1 MTMFKDKCVLVTG
14 ATSGIGRAAALKFAA
29 EGARVA
35 LVGRKADALD
45 ETRKAMTAG
54 GERAL
59 AIQAD
64 VTEERDVGRIVDDTV
79 RAFGGLDVL
88 VCAAGVIGTGSIETT
103 TPELWDQMMAVN
115 VRSVFRLVQC
125 ALPALV
131 ARKGNVVVV
140 SSVNGQRAF
149 PNVLAYCCSK
159 AAVDQFVM
167 CTSLELAP
175 KGVRVNAVNP
185 GVTRTNLHRRSGMSE
200 ADYAAFV
207 ERSKTTHPIG
217 RIGEP
222 EEVADTILFLA
233 SDRAAMITG
242 NCVFVDGGR
251 HNTCA
256 R

>member
-1 MTMFKDKCVLVTG
+1 MMFKDKLVLVTG

-35 LVGRKADALD
+35 AVGRKREALD
-45 ETRKAMTAG
+45 EVRKALATNG
-54 GERAL
+54 DRAL
-59 AIQAD
+59 AVQAD
-64 VTEERDVGRIVDDTV
+64 ITRDEDVRRAVDETV

-88 VCAAGVIGTGSIETT
+88 VCAAGVIGTGNIENTS
-103 TPELWDQMMAVN
+103 PELWDQMMAVN
-115 VRSVFRLVQC
+115 VRSVFRLVQL
-125 ALPALV
+125 ALPALSP
-131 ARKGNVVVV
+131 RKGNVVVV

-175 KGVRVNAVNP
+175 KGVRINAVNP

-222 EEVADTILFLA
+222 EEVADMILFLA
-233 SDRAAMITG
+233 SDRAGMMTG

>member
-1 MTMFKDKCVLVTG
+1 MAFEGKSVLVTG
-14 ATSGIGRAAALKFAA
+14 ATSGIGRAAALKFGA
-29 EGARVA
+29 EGARVV
-35 LVGRKADALD
+35 LVGRNADAL
-45 ETRKAMTAG
+45 ESTRLAMAQG
-54 GERAL
+54 GASAV
-59 AIQAD
+59 AIRAD
-64 VTEERDVGRIVDDTV
+64 VTREEDVGRAVDEAIG
-79 RAFGGLDVL
+79 AFGGLDVL

-103 TPELWDQMMAVN
+103 TTELWDQMMAVN
-115 VRSVFRLVQC
+115 VRSVFRLVQR
-125 ALPALV
+125 ALPALA

-167 CTSLELAP
+167 CTSLELAA
-175 KGVRVNAVNP
+175 KGVRINGVNP

-207 ERSKTTHPIG
+207 ERSRTTHPIG

-222 EEVADTILFLA
+222 EEVAETILFLA

>member
-1 MTMFKDKCVLVTG
+1 MTFQDRAVIVTG
-14 ATSGIGRAAALKFAA
+14 ATSGIGRAAALRFGT

-35 LVGRKADALD
+35 LVGRTADAL
-45 ETRKAMTAG
+45 EEARRAMGPAG
-54 GERAL
+54 ARAVTI
-59 AIQAD
+59 AAD
-64 VTEERDVGRIVDDTV
+64 VTREDDVQRIVDEAG
-79 RAFGGLDVL
+79 RALGGLDVL
-88 VCAAGVIGTGSIETT
+88 VCAAGVIGTGSVETT
-103 TPELWDQMMAVN
+103 TPELWDQMMNVN
-115 VRSVFRLVQC
+115 VRSVFRLVQR
-125 ALPALV
+125 AVPAL
-131 ARKGNVVVV
+131 AERRGNVVVV

-175 KGVRVNAVNP
+175 KGIRINAVNP

-200 ADYAAFV
+200 TDYAAFV
-207 ERSKTTHPIG
+207 ERSRTTHPIG

-222 EEVADTILFLA
+222 EEVADMILFLA
-233 SDRAAMITG
+233 SDRAGMITG
-242 NCVFVDGGR
+242 NCVFIDGGR

>member
-1 MTMFKDKCVLVTG
+1 MTFKESSVLVTG

-35 LVGRKADALD
+35 LVGRNPDALD
-45 ETRKAMTAG
+45 ATRKAMAADG
-54 GERAL
+54 DRAL

-64 VTEERDVGRIVDDTV
+64 VTREDDVRRAVDETV
-79 RAFGGLDVL
+79 RAFGGLDAL

-115 VRSVFRLVQC
+115 VRSVFRLVQL
-125 ALPALV
+125 ALPALTP
-131 ARKGNVVVV
+131 RKGSIVIV

-167 CTSLELAP
+167 CASLELAP
-175 KGVRVNAVNP
+175 KGIRINAVNP

-207 ERSKTTHPIG
+207 ERSRTTHPIG

-222 EEVADTILFLA
+222 EEVADMILFLA
-233 SDRAAMITG
+233 SDRAGMITG

>member
-1 MTMFKDKCVLVTG
+1 MSFTGKAVLVTG
-14 ATSGIGRAAALKFAA
+14 ATSGIGRAAAARFGA

-35 LVGRKADALD
+35 LVGRDPAALTT
-45 ETRKAMTAG
+45 TRAAMGAA
-54 GERAL
+54 GERAV
-59 AIQAD
+59 AVAAD
-64 VTEERDVGRIVDDTV
+64 VTREEDVRRAVDETV

-88 VCAAGVIGTGSIETT
+88 VCGAGVIGTGTVETT
-103 TPELWDQMMAVN
+103 SAELWDQMMAVN
-115 VRSVFRLVQC
+115 VRSVFRLVQL
-125 ALPALV
+125 ALPALIP
-131 ARKGNVVVV
+131 RKGNVVVV

-149 PNVLAYCCSK
+149 PGVLAYCCSK

-175 KGVRVNAVNP
+175 KGVRINAVNP

-200 ADYAAFV
+200 SDYAAFV
-207 ERSKTTHPIG
+207 ERSRTTHPIG

-222 EEVADTILFLA
+222 EEVADMICFLA
-233 SDRAAMITG
+233 SDRAGMITG

>member
-1 MTMFKDKCVLVTG
+1 MMFTDKLVLVTG
-14 ATSGIGRAAALKFAA
+14 ATSGIGRAAALKFSA

-35 LVGRKADALD
+35 LVGRKRDALD
-45 ETRKAMTAG
+45 ATRQAM
-54 GERAL
+54 GESGNRAL

-64 VTEERDVGRIVDDTV
+64 ITSDNDVRRAVDETA

-88 VCAAGVIGTGSIETT
+88 VCAAGVIGTGNIENTSS
-103 TPELWDQMMAVN
+103 ELWDQMMAVN
-115 VRSVFRLVQC
+115 VRSVFRLVQL
-125 ALPALV
+125 ALPALA

-175 KGVRVNAVNP
+175 KGVRINAVNP

-207 ERSKTTHPIG
+207 ERSRTTHPIG

-222 EEVADTILFLA
+222 EEVADMILFLA

>member
-1 MTMFKDKCVLVTG
+1 MIFREKAVLVTG
-14 ATSGIGRAAALKFAA
+14 ATSGIGRATALKFAA

-35 LVGRKADALD
+35 LVGRSRDALD
-45 ETRKAMTAG
+45 TTRKAMAG
-54 GERAL
+54 NGDGAV

-64 VTEERDVGRIVDDTV
+64 VTREEEVRRAVDEAV
-79 RAFGGLDVL
+79 RAFRKLDVL
-88 VCAAGVIGTGSIETT
+88 VCGAGVIGTGNIENT
-103 TPELWDQMMAVN
+103 TPDLWDQMMAVN
-115 VRSVFRLVQC
+115 VRSVFRLVQL
-125 ALPALV
+125 ALPAITP
-131 ARKGNVVVV
+131 RTGSIVVV

-167 CTSLELAP
+167 CASLELAP
-175 KGVRVNAVNP
+175 KGIRINAVNP

-217 RIGEP
+217 RIAEP
-222 EEVADTILFLA
+222 EEVADMILFLA
-233 SDRAAMITG
+233 SERAGVITG

>member
-1 MTMFKDKCVLVTG
+1 MGFDGKAVLVTG

-29 EGARVA
+29 AGARVA
-35 LVGRKADALD
+35 LVGRNADAL
-45 ETRKAMTAG
+45 EATRAAMGQGGAG
-54 GERAL
+54 AV
-59 AIQAD
+59 AIRAD
-64 VTEERDVGRIVDDTV
+64 VTREEDVTRAVDGAV
-79 RAFGGLDVL
+79 SALGGLDVV
-88 VCAAGVIGTGSIETT
+88 VCGAGVIGTGSIENTT
-103 TPELWDQMMAVN
+103 AELWDQMMAVN
-115 VRSVFRLVQC
+115 VRSVFRLVQR
-125 ALPALV
+125 ALPSLV
-131 ARKGNVVVV
+131 VRKGNVVVV

-159 AAVDQFVM
+159 AAVDQLVM

-175 KGVRVNAVNP
+175 KGVRINAVNP

-207 ERSKTTHPIG
+207 ERSRTTHPIG

-222 EEVADTILFLA
+222 EEVADMILFLA
-233 SDRAAMITG
+233 SDQTAMITG

>member
-1 MTMFKDKCVLVTG
+1 MDFESKAVLVTG
-14 ATSGIGRAAALKFAA
+14 ATSGIGRTAALKFGAA
-29 EGARVA
+29 GARVA
-35 LVGRKADALD
+35 LVGRNAEVLDA
-45 ETRKAMTAG
+45 TRKAIEDG
-54 GERAL
+54 GAPAIAIRAD
-59 AIQAD
+59 ITREED
-64 VTEERDVGRIVDDTV
+64 VARMVDGAVG
-79 RAFGGLDVL
+79 AFGGLDVI

-103 TPELWDQMMAVN
+103 TTELWDQMMAVN
-115 VRSVFRLVQC
+115 VRSVFRLVQR
-125 ALPALV
+125 ALPTLAT
-131 ARKGNVVVV
+131 RRGNVVVV

-167 CTSLELAP
+167 CASLELAP
-175 KGVRVNAVNP
+175 KGVRINGVNP

-207 ERSKTTHPIG
+207 ERSRTTHPIG

-222 EEVADTILFLA
+222 EEVADMILYLA
-233 SDRAAMITG
+233 SERAAMITG

>member
-1 MTMFKDKCVLVTG
+1 MTFKDKSVLVTG

-29 EGARVA
+29 DGARVA
-35 LVGRKADALD
+35 LVGRNQDTLDA
-45 ETRKAMTAG
+45 TRTAMGAG
-54 GERAL
+54 GGQAL
-59 AIQAD
+59 ALRAD
-64 VTEERDVGRIVDDTV
+64 VTREDDTRHAV
-79 RAFGGLDVL
+79 DETARAFGGLDVL
-88 VCAAGVIGTGSIETT
+88 VCAAGLIGTGNIEST
-103 TPELWDQMMAVN
+103 TPELWDQMMAIN
-115 VRSVFRLVQC
+115 VRSVFRLVQL
-125 ALPALV
+125 ALPALTP
-131 ARKGNVVVV
+131 RKGNIVVV

-159 AAVDQFVM
+159 AAVDQLVM
-167 CTSLELAP
+167 CASLELAP
-175 KGVRVNAVNP
+175 KGVRINAVNP

-207 ERSKTTHPIG
+207 ERSRTTHPIG

-222 EEVADTILFLA
+222 EEVADMILFLA
-233 SDRAAMITG
+233 SDRAGMITG

>member
-1 MTMFKDKCVLVTG
+1 MMFRDKVVLVTG
-14 ATSGIGRAAALKFAA
+14 ATSGIGQAAALKFAA

-35 LVGRKADALD
+35 VVGRKRDAL
-45 ETRKAMTAG
+45 EATRAAMNAG
-54 GERAL
+54 DRVL
-59 AIQAD
+59 AFEAD
-64 VTEERDVGRIVDDTV
+64 VTRDDDVRRAVEGTV
-79 RAFGGLDVL
+79 SAFGGLDVV
-88 VCAAGVIGTGSIETT
+88 VCAAGVIGTGSVETT
-103 TPELWDQMMAVN
+103 SPELWDGMMAVN
-115 VRSVFRLVQC
+115 ARSVFRLVQL
-125 ALPALV
+125 AVPSLV
-131 ARKGNVVVV
+131 ARQGNVVVV

-167 CTSLELAP
+167 CASLELAP
-175 KGVRVNAVNP
+175 KGVRINSVNP

-207 ERSKTTHPIG
+207 ERSRTTHPIG

-222 EEVADTILFLA
+222 EEVADMILFLA

>member
-1 MTMFKDKCVLVTG
+1 MGFDGKAVLVTG
-14 ATSGIGRAAALKFAA
+14 ATSGIGRAAVLKFAA
-29 EGARVA
+29 AGARVA
-35 LVGRKADALD
+35 LVGRNADAL
-45 ETRKAMTAG
+45 EATRAAMGQGGAG
-54 GERAL
+54 AV
-59 AIQAD
+59 AIRAD
-64 VTEERDVGRIVDDTV
+64 VTREEDVTRAVDGAV
-79 RAFGGLDVL
+79 SALGGLDVV
-88 VCAAGVIGTGSIETT
+88 VCGAGVIGTGSIENTT
-103 TPELWDQMMAVN
+103 ADLWDQMMAVN
-115 VRSVFRLVQC
+115 VRSVFRLVQR
-125 ALPALV
+125 ALPSLV
-131 ARKGNVVVV
+131 VRKGNVVVV

-159 AAVDQFVM
+159 AAVDQLVM

-175 KGVRVNAVNP
+175 KGVRINAVNP

-207 ERSKTTHPIG
+207 ERSRTTHPIG

-222 EEVADTILFLA
+222 EEVADMIFFLA
-233 SDRAAMITG
+233 SDQAAMITG

>member
-1 MTMFKDKCVLVTG
+1 MTFQGKVALVTG
-14 ATSGIGRAAALKFAA
+14 ATSGIGRAAAMKFAA

-35 LVGRKADALD
+35 LVGRNADALD
-45 ETRKAMTAG
+45 ATRKAMASG
-54 GERAL
+54 GEGALPIRADITREDDVRRLVEETIRAL
-59 AIQAD
+59 GGVD
-64 VTEERDVGRIVDDTV
+64 VV
-79 RAFGGLDVL
+79 

-115 VRSVFRLVQC
+115 VRSVYRLVQL
-125 ALPALV
+125 ALPSLA

-167 CTSLELAP
+167 CASLELAP
-175 KGVRVNAVNP
+175 KGVRINAVNP
-185 GVTRTNLHRRSGMSE
+185 GVTRTNLHRRSGMTE

-207 ERSKTTHPIG
+207 ERSRTTHPIG

-222 EEVADTILFLA
+222 EEVADMILFLA
-233 SDRAAMITG
+233 SERAAMITG

>member
-1 MTMFKDKCVLVTG
+1 MTFEGKAVLLTG
-14 ATSGIGRAAALKFAA
+14 ATSGIGRAAALRFGAA
-29 EGARVA
+29 GARVA
-35 LVGRKADALD
+35 LVGRSAAALD
-45 ETRKAMTAG
+45 ETRAAMGAG
-54 GERAL
+54 GAGAL
-59 AIQAD
+59 TIRAD
-64 VTEERDVGRIVDDTV
+64 VTREEDVARAVDGAV
-79 RAFGGLDVL
+79 SALGGLDGV
-88 VCAAGVIGTGSIETT
+88 VCAAGVIGTGSIENTT
-103 TPELWDQMMAVN
+103 AELWDQMMAVN
-115 VRSVFRLVQC
+115 VRSVFRLVQR

-131 ARKGNVVVV
+131 LRKGNVVVV

-167 CTSLELAP
+167 CTSLELAA
-175 KGVRVNAVNP
+175 KGVRINAVNP

-207 ERSKTTHPIG
+207 ERSRTTHPIG

-222 EEVADTILFLA
+222 EEVADAILFLA
-233 SDRAAMITG
+233 SDRAGMITG
-242 NCVFVDGGR
+242 DCVFVDGGR

>member
-1 MTMFKDKCVLVTG
+1 MTFTDKAVLVTG
-14 ATSGIGRAAALKFAA
+14 ATSGIGRAATLRFAA
-29 EGARVA
+29 AGARVA
-35 LVGRKADALD
+35 LVGRDRQALD
-45 ETRKAMTAG
+45 TTRAAMAAG
-54 GERAL
+54 GDRGL

-64 VTEERDVGRIVDDTV
+64 ITREEDLRRVADEAARVL
-79 RAFGGLDVL
+79 GGLDVL
-88 VCAAGVIGTGSIETT
+88 VSAAGVIGTGSIETT
-103 TPELWDQMMAVN
+103 SPELWDQMMAVN
-115 VRSVFRLVQC
+115 VRSVFRLVQL
-125 ALPALV
+125 ALPALTP
-131 ARKGNVVVV
+131 RKGNIVVV

-167 CTSLELAP
+167 CASLELAP
-175 KGVRVNAVNP
+175 KGIRINAVNP

-207 ERSKTTHPIG
+207 ERSRTTHPIG
-217 RIGEP
+217 RVGEP
-222 EEVADTILFLA
+222 EEVADMILFLA
-233 SDRAAMITG
+233 SDRARMITG

>member
-1 MTMFKDKCVLVTG
+1 MGFEGKAVLVTG

-29 EGARVA
+29 AGARVA
-35 LVGRKADALD
+35 LVGRNADAL
-45 ETRKAMTAG
+45 EATRAAAG
-54 GERAL
+54 EGGAAAV
-59 AIQAD
+59 AIRAD
-64 VTEERDVGRIVDDTV
+64 VTREEDVARAVDGAV
-79 RAFGGLDVL
+79 SALGGLDVV
-88 VCAAGVIGTGSIETT
+88 VCGAGVIGTGSIESTT
-103 TPELWDQMMAVN
+103 AELWDQMMAVN
-115 VRSVFRLVQC
+115 VRSVFRLVQR
-125 ALPALV
+125 ALPSLV

-159 AAVDQFVM
+159 AAVDQLVM

-175 KGVRVNAVNP
+175 KGVRINAVNP

-207 ERSKTTHPIG
+207 ERSRTTHPIG
-217 RIGEP
+217 RVGEP
-222 EEVADTILFLA
+222 EEVADMILFLA
-233 SDRAAMITG
+233 SDQAAMITG

>member
-1 MTMFKDKCVLVTG
+1 MSFTDRCVLVTG

-35 LVGRKADALD
+35 LVGRQAEALD
-45 ETRKAMTAG
+45 STRKAMASG

-59 AIQAD
+59 ALEAD
-64 VTEERDVGRIVDDTV
+64 ITQEGDLRRVVDRTV
-79 RAFGGLDVL
+79 AAFGGLDVV
-88 VCAAGVIGTGSIETT
+88 VCSAGVIATGNIENT

-115 VRSVFRLVQC
+115 VRSVYRLVQL
-125 ALPALV
+125 ALPALEP
-131 ARKGNVVVV
+131 RRGNIVVV

-159 AAVDQFVM
+159 AAVDQLVM
-167 CTSLELAP
+167 CASLELAP
-175 KGVRVNAVNP
+175 KGIRINAVNP

-207 ERSKTTHPIG
+207 ERSRTTHPIG
-217 RIGEP
+217 RVGEP
-222 EEVADTILFLA
+222 EEVAEMILFLA

>member
-1 MTMFKDKCVLVTG
+1 MGFEGKAVLVTG

-29 EGARVA
+29 AGARVA
-35 LVGRKADALD
+35 LVGRNADAL
-45 ETRKAMTAG
+45 EATRAAVGEGGAG
-54 GERAL
+54 AV
-59 AIQAD
+59 AIRAD
-64 VTEERDVGRIVDDTV
+64 VTREEDVARAVDGAV
-79 RAFGGLDVL
+79 SALGALDVV
-88 VCAAGVIGTGSIETT
+88 VCGAGVIGTGSIENTT
-103 TPELWDQMMAVN
+103 AELWDQMMAVN
-115 VRSVFRLVQC
+115 VRSVFRLVQR
-125 ALPALV
+125 ALPSLI

-159 AAVDQFVM
+159 AAVDQLVM

-175 KGVRVNAVNP
+175 KGVRINAVNP

-200 ADYAAFV
+200 TDYAAFV
-207 ERSKTTHPIG
+207 ERSRTTHPIG
-217 RIGEP
+217 RVGEP
-222 EEVADTILFLA
+222 EEVADMILFLA
-233 SDRAAMITG
+233 SDQAAMITG

>member
-1 MTMFKDKCVLVTG
+1 MMFRDKVALVTG

-35 LVGRKADALD
+35 VVGRKRDAL
-45 ETRKAMTAG
+45 EATRAAMNG
-54 GERAL
+54 GDRAL
-59 AIQAD
+59 TVEAD
-64 VTEERDVGRIVDDTV
+64 VTREEDVRRAVDGTV
-79 RAFGGLDVL
+79 AAFGGLDVV
-88 VCAAGVIGTGSIETT
+88 VCAAGVIGTGSVETT
-103 TPELWDQMMAVN
+103 SPALWDEMMAVN
-115 VRSVFRLVQC
+115 VRSVFRLVQL
-125 ALPALV
+125 AVPALV

-159 AAVDQFVM
+159 AAVDQLVM
-167 CTSLELAP
+167 CASLELAP
-175 KGVRVNAVNP
+175 KGVRINSVNP

-207 ERSKTTHPIG
+207 ERSRTTHPIG

-222 EEVADTILFLA
+222 EEVADAILFLA

>member
-1 MTMFKDKCVLVTG
+1 MGFEGKAVLVTG

-29 EGARVA
+29 AGARVA
-35 LVGRKADALD
+35 LVGRNADAL
-45 ETRKAMTAG
+45 EATRAAAG
-54 GERAL
+54 GGGAGAV
-59 AIQAD
+59 AIRAD
-64 VTEERDVGRIVDDTV
+64 VTQEEDVARAVDGAV
-79 RAFGGLDVL
+79 SALGGLDVV
-88 VCAAGVIGTGSIETT
+88 VCGAGVIGTGSIENT

-115 VRSVFRLVQC
+115 VRSVFRLVQR
-125 ALPALV
+125 ALPSLV

-159 AAVDQFVM
+159 AAVDQLEM

-175 KGVRVNAVNP
+175 KGVRINAVNP

-207 ERSKTTHPIG
+207 ERSRTTHPIG
-217 RIGEP
+217 RVGEP
-222 EEVADTILFLA
+222 EEVADMILFLA
-233 SDRAAMITG
+233 SDQAAMITG

>member
-1 MTMFKDKCVLVTG
+1 MGFEGKAVLVTG

-29 EGARVA
+29 AGARVA
-35 LVGRKADALD
+35 LVGRNADAL
-45 ETRKAMTAG
+45 EATRAAVDGGGAG
-54 GERAL
+54 AV
-59 AIQAD
+59 AIRAD
-64 VTEERDVGRIVDDTV
+64 VTREEDVARAVDGAV
-79 RAFGGLDVL
+79 SALGGLDVV
-88 VCAAGVIGTGSIETT
+88 VCGAGVIGTGSIENT

-115 VRSVFRLVQC
+115 VRSVFRLVQR
-125 ALPALV
+125 ALPSLV

-159 AAVDQFVM
+159 AAVDQLVM

-175 KGVRVNAVNP
+175 KGVRINAVNP

-207 ERSKTTHPIG
+207 ERSRTTHPIG
-217 RIGEP
+217 RVGEP
-222 EEVADTILFLA
+222 EEVADMILFLA
-233 SDRAAMITG
+233 SDQAAMITG

>member
-1 MTMFKDKCVLVTG
+1 MIFKGKSVLVTG

-35 LVGRKADALD
+35 LIGRSREALD
-45 ETRKAMTAG
+45 ATRMAIAANG
-54 GERAL
+54 DRAL

-64 VTEERDVGRIVDDTV
+64 VTREEDVRRAVDEAGRT
-79 RAFGGLDVL
+79 FGGLDVL
-88 VCAAGVIGTGSIETT
+88 VCAAGVIGTGSVETT

-115 VRSVFRLVQC
+115 VRSVFRLVQL
-125 ALPALV
+125 ALPAL
-131 ARKGNVVVV
+131 APRKGNIVVV

-167 CTSLELAP
+167 CASLELAP
-175 KGVRVNAVNP
+175 KGVRINGVNP

-207 ERSKTTHPIG
+207 ERSRTTHPIG
-217 RIGEP
+217 RVSEP

-233 SDRAAMITG
+233 SERAGTITG

>member
-1 MTMFKDKCVLVTG
+1 MTFKEKLVLVTG
-14 ATSGIGRAAALKFAA
+14 ATSGIGRAAALEFAA

-35 LVGRKADALD
+35 LVGRNRDALD
-45 ETRKAMTAG
+45 ATRAAMAAG
-54 GERAL
+54 GDRAL

-64 VTEERDVGRIVDDTV
+64 VTREEDVRRAVDEV
-79 RAFGGLDVL
+79 ARAFGGLDVL
-88 VCAAGVIGTGSIETT
+88 VCAAGVIGTGNIENT

-115 VRSVFRLVQC
+115 VRSVYRLVQM
-125 ALPALV
+125 ALPALTP
-131 ARKGNVVVV
+131 RRGNVVVV

-159 AAVDQFVM
+159 AAVDQLVM
-167 CTSLELAP
+167 CASLELAP
-175 KGVRVNAVNP
+175 KGVRINAVNP

-207 ERSKTTHPIG
+207 ERSRTTHPIG
-217 RIGEP
+217 RVGEP
-222 EEVADTILFLA
+222 EEVADMILFLA
-233 SDRAAMITG
+233 SDRAGMITG

>member
-1 MTMFKDKCVLVTG
+1 MMFKDKAVLVTG

-35 LVGRKADALD
+35 LVGRSPEGLDA
-45 ETRKAMTAG
+45 TRKALAG
-54 GERAL
+54 NGDGAV

-64 VTEERDVGRIVDDTV
+64 VTREEDVRRAVEEAV
-79 RAFGGLDVL
+79 RALRGLDVL
-88 VCAAGVIGTGSIETT
+88 VCGAGVIGTGNIETT
-103 TPELWDQMMAVN
+103 SPELWDQMMAVN
-115 VRSVFRLVQC
+115 VRSVFRLVQL
-125 ALPALV
+125 ALPALA
-131 ARKGNVVVV
+131 ARKGNIVVV

-175 KGVRVNAVNP
+175 KGVRINAVNP

-207 ERSKTTHPIG
+207 ERSRTTHPIG
-217 RIGEP
+217 RVGEP
-222 EEVADTILFLA
+222 EEVADMILFLA
-233 SDRAAMITG
+233 SDHAGMITG

>member
-1 MTMFKDKCVLVTG
+1 MGFDGKAVLVTG
-14 ATSGIGRAAALKFAA
+14 ATSGIGRAAALKFVAA
-29 EGARVA
+29 GARVA
-35 LVGRKADALD
+35 LVGRNADAL
-45 ETRKAMTAG
+45 EATRAAMGQGGAG
-54 GERAL
+54 MV
-59 AIQAD
+59 AIRAD
-64 VTEERDVGRIVDDTV
+64 VTREEDVARAVDGAV
-79 RAFGGLDVL
+79 SVLGGLDVV
-88 VCAAGVIGTGSIETT
+88 VCGAGVIGTGSIENTT
-103 TPELWDQMMAVN
+103 ADLWDQMMAVN
-115 VRSVFRLVQC
+115 VRSVFRLVQR
-125 ALPALV
+125 ALPSLV
-131 ARKGNVVVV
+131 VRKGNVVVV

-175 KGVRVNAVNP
+175 KGVRINAVNP

-207 ERSKTTHPIG
+207 ERSRTTHPIG

-222 EEVADTILFLA
+222 EEVADMILFLA
-233 SDRAAMITG
+233 SDQAAMITG

>member
-1 MTMFKDKCVLVTG
+1 MFQDKAVLVTG
-14 ATSGIGRAAALKFAA
+14 ATSGIGRAAAARFAA

-35 LVGRKADALD
+35 MVGRNREALD
-45 ETRKAMTAG
+45 ATRAATAAG
-54 GERAL
+54 GARVL

-64 VTEERDVGRIVDDTV
+64 VTREEDVRRAVDGAV
-79 RAFGGLDVL
+79 RMFGGLDVL
-88 VCAAGVIGTGSIETT
+88 VCAAGVIGTGSVENT
-103 TPELWDQMMAVN
+103 TPELWDQMMAIN
-115 VRSVFRLVQC
+115 VRSVFRLVQLS
-125 ALPALV
+125 LPTLV
-131 ARKGNVVVV
+131 PRKGNVVVV

-167 CTSLELAP
+167 CASLELAS
-175 KGVRVNAVNP
+175 KGVRINAVNP
-185 GVTRTNLHRRSGMSE
+185 GVTRTSLHRRSGMSE

-207 ERSKTTHPIG
+207 ERSRTTHPIG

-233 SDRAAMITG
+233 SDRAGMITG

-251 HNTCA
+251 QNTCA

>member
-1 MTMFKDKCVLVTG
+1 MMFKDKLVLVTG

-29 EGARVA
+29 EGARLA
-35 LVGRKADALD
+35 LVGRKRDALD
-45 ETRKAMTAG
+45 EARKAMSANG
-54 GERAL
+54 DQAL

-64 VTEERDVGRIVDDTV
+64 VTQEEDVRRAVDETV
-79 RAFGGLDVL
+79 RTFGGLDVL
-88 VCAAGVIGTGSIETT
+88 VCAAGVIGTGNIENTS
-103 TPELWDQMMAVN
+103 PELWDQMMAVN
-115 VRSVFRLVQC
+115 VRSVFRLVQL
-125 ALPALV
+125 ALPAL
-131 ARKGNVVVV
+131 APRKGSIVVV

-167 CTSLELAP
+167 CTSLELAS
-175 KGVRVNAVNP
+175 KGVRINAVNP

-222 EEVADTILFLA
+222 EEVADMILFLA
-233 SDRAAMITG
+233 SDRAGVITG
-242 NCVFVDGGR
+242 NTVFVDGGR

>member
-1 MTMFKDKCVLVTG
+1 MGFDGKAVLVTG

-29 EGARVA
+29 GGARMA
-35 LVGRKADALD
+35 LVGRNADAL
-45 ETRKAMTAG
+45 EATRAAMGQGGAG
-54 GERAL
+54 AV
-59 AIQAD
+59 AIRAD
-64 VTEERDVGRIVDDTV
+64 VTREEDVTRAVDGAV
-79 RAFGGLDVL
+79 SALGGLDVV
-88 VCAAGVIGTGSIETT
+88 VCGAGVIGTGSIENTT
-103 TPELWDQMMAVN
+103 ADLWDQMMAVN
-115 VRSVFRLVQC
+115 VRSVFRLVQR
-125 ALPALV
+125 ALPSLV
-131 ARKGNVVVV
+131 VRKGNVVVV

-159 AAVDQFVM
+159 AAVDQLVM

-175 KGVRVNAVNP
+175 KGVRINAVNP

-207 ERSKTTHPIG
+207 ERSRTTHPIG

-222 EEVADTILFLA
+222 EEVADMILFLA
-233 SDRAAMITG
+233 SDQAAMITG

>member
-1 MTMFKDKCVLVTG
+1 MGFDGKAVLVTG
-14 ATSGIGRAAALKFAA
+14 ATSGIGRAAALKFVAA
-29 EGARVA
+29 GARVA
-35 LVGRKADALD
+35 LVGRNADAL
-45 ETRKAMTAG
+45 EATRAAMGQGGAG
-54 GERAL
+54 AV
-59 AIQAD
+59 AIRAD
-64 VTEERDVGRIVDDTV
+64 VMREEDVTRAVDGAV
-79 RAFGGLDVL
+79 SALGGLDVV
-88 VCAAGVIGTGSIETT
+88 VCGAGVIGTGSIENTT
-103 TPELWDQMMAVN
+103 AELWDQMMAVN
-115 VRSVFRLVQC
+115 VRSVFRLVQR
-125 ALPALV
+125 ALPSLV
-131 ARKGNVVVV
+131 VRKGNVVVV

-175 KGVRVNAVNP
+175 KGVRINAVNP

-207 ERSKTTHPIG
+207 ERSRTTHPIG

-222 EEVADTILFLA
+222 EEVADMILFLA
-233 SDRAAMITG
+233 SDQAAMITG

>member
-1 MTMFKDKCVLVTG
+1 MTFPDKAVLVTG
-14 ATSGIGRAAALKFAA
+14 ATSGIGRAAALRFGA

-35 LVGRKADALD
+35 LVGRDRA
-45 ETRKAMTAG
+45 
-54 GERAL
+54 AL
-59 AIQAD
+59 AATREAMGSAGPRGLAVAAD
-64 VTEERDVGRIVDDTV
+64 VTREEDVRRAVDETV
-79 RAFGGLDVL
+79 GAFGGLDVL
-88 VCAAGVIGTGSIETT
+88 VCGAGVIGTGTVETT
-103 TPELWDQMMAVN
+103 SPELWDQMMAVN
-115 VRSVFRLVQC
+115 VRSVFRLVQR
-125 ALPALV
+125 ALPALT
-131 ARKGNVVVV
+131 ARRGNVVVV

-149 PNVLAYCCSK
+149 PGVLAYCVSK

-175 KGVRVNAVNP
+175 KGVRINAVNP

-207 ERSKTTHPIG
+207 ERSRTTHPIG

-222 EEVADTILFLA
+222 EEVADMICFLA
-233 SDRAAMITG
+233 SDRAGMITG
-242 NCVFVDGGR
+242 NCVFIDGGR

>member
-1 MTMFKDKCVLVTG
+1 MGFDGKAVLVTG
-14 ATSGIGRAAALKFAA
+14 ATSGIGRAAALKFVAA
-29 EGARVA
+29 GARVA
-35 LVGRKADALD
+35 LVGRNADAL
-45 ETRKAMTAG
+45 EATRAAMGQG
-54 GERAL
+54 GTGAV
-59 AIQAD
+59 AIRAD
-64 VTEERDVGRIVDDTV
+64 VTREEDVTRAVDGAV
-79 RAFGGLDVL
+79 SALGGLDVV
-88 VCAAGVIGTGSIETT
+88 VCGAGVIGTGSIENTT
-103 TPELWDQMMAVN
+103 AELWDQMMAVN
-115 VRSVFRLVQC
+115 VRSVFRLVQR
-125 ALPALV
+125 ALPSLV
-131 ARKGNVVVV
+131 VRKGNVVVV

-159 AAVDQFVM
+159 AAVDQLVM

-175 KGVRVNAVNP
+175 KGVRINAVNP

-207 ERSKTTHPIG
+207 ERSRTTHPIG

-222 EEVADTILFLA
+222 EEVADMILFLA
-233 SDRAAMITG
+233 SDQAAMITG

>member
-1 MTMFKDKCVLVTG
+1 MTFTDKAVLVTG
-14 ATSGIGRAAALKFAA
+14 ATSGIGQAAALKFAA
-29 EGARVA
+29 AGARVA
-35 LVGRKADALD
+35 LVGRNREAL
-45 ETRKAMTAG
+45 EGTRAAMASDG
-54 GERAL
+54 DRAV

-64 VTEERDVGRIVDDTV
+64 ITQEKDVRRLADEAA
-79 RAFGGLDVL
+79 RALGGLDVL
-88 VCAAGVIGTGSIETT
+88 VCAAGVIGTGSIESTS
-103 TPELWDQMMAVN
+103 PELWDQMMAVN
-115 VRSVFRLVQC
+115 VRSVFRLVQL
-125 ALPALV
+125 ALPALTP
-131 ARKGNVVVV
+131 RKGNIVIV

-167 CTSLELAP
+167 CASLELAP
-175 KGVRVNAVNP
+175 KGIRINAVNP

-207 ERSKTTHPIG
+207 ERSRTTHPIG
-217 RIGEP
+217 RVGEP
-222 EEVADTILFLA
+222 EEVADMILFLA
-233 SDRAAMITG
+233 SDRASMITG